1 MSQLSS
7 KLLYAMP
14 RMGITMTMNNINNQ
28 FKNNT
33 KPIAMYATIFALSF
47 AVFYTPSLVA
57 ATHNGCGND
66 IKYNA
71 GGFLTES
78 GDRWG
83 NEAVLKVNS
92 ASVCGTDHSYSYAH
106 LTNGGFTS
114 GSSEGSDF
122 IEAGMWKGYMGSFST
137 GTGIK
142 YNMILQNFYENPGVH
157 KFVDVTA
164 LVGETPLVGNNVKIT
179 LNWDHNTNFR
189 DYYTLTIDDG
199 IVPLRVVGNIWVD
212 GRGTAMT
219 AQTEKLNHN
228 SAIKGT
234 ATSIRDYSTS
244 LVWSD
249 WTSSVGNVIPAPPDN
264 TMCYIKNTAKS
275 YSFGEKPGSTCL
287 TS

>member
-1 MSQLSS
+1 MEL
-7 KLLYAMP
+7 
-14 RMGITMTMNNINNQ
+14 IMTKNDIKYQ

-33 KPIAMYATIFALSF
+33 KSIVMYATIFVLSF
-47 AVFYTPSLVA
+47 VMFYMPSLVA

-71 GGFLTES
+71 AGFITET

-92 ASVCGTDHSYSYAH
+92 ASVCGTSSPYSYSH

-122 IEAGMWKGYMGSFST
+122 IEAGMWKGYQGTAST

-142 YNMILQNFYENPGVH
+142 YNMIKQNYWDGGTV
-157 KFVDVTA
+157 KFTDVSA
-164 LVGETPLVGNNVKIT
+164 LFSVTPLVGANVKMT
-179 LNWDHNTNFR
+179 LYWDYNANFK
-189 DYYTLTIDDG
+189 DYYKLIIVNPAHPTKTLA
-199 IVPLRVVGNIWVD
+199 NIWVN
-212 GRGTAMT
+212 GKGTAMT
-219 AQTEKLNHN
+219 VQAEKLNHN

-234 ATSIRDYSTS
+234 ATSIRDYSTG

-264 TMCYIKNTAKS
+264 TMCYIKNSAKS

>member
-1 MSQLSS
+1 M
-7 KLLYAMP
+7 
-14 RMGITMTMNNINNQ
+14 ITHNIKHQ

-33 KPIAMYATIFALSF
+33 KSIMMYAAIFAMSF
-47 AVFYTPSLVA
+47 TVFYTPSFVD

-66 IKYNA
+66 VKYNA
-71 GGFLTES
+71 AGFLTET

-92 ASVCGTDHSYSYAH
+92 ASVCGTDITYSYTH

-122 IEAGMWKGYMGSFST
+122 IEAGMWKGYQGSLST

-142 YNMILQNFYENPGVH
+142 YNLIVQNFWANPQY
-157 KFVDVTA
+157 KFVDVSA
-164 LVGETPLVGNNVKIT
+164 LVGGTPLVGNNVKIT
-179 LNWDHNTNFR
+179 LNWAHNTNFK

-199 IVPLRVVGNIWVD
+199 VAPVQIIQNIHVN
-212 GRGTAMT
+212 GRGTTMT
-219 AQTEKLNHN
+219 VQTEKLNQN

-244 LVWSD
+244 LAWSD
-249 WTSSVGNVIPAPPDN
+249 WTSSVGNVIPNTSDN
-264 TMCYIKNTAKS
+264 TMCYIKNSAKS
-275 YSFGEKPGSTCL
+275 YYFGVKSGSSCII
-287 TS
+287 S